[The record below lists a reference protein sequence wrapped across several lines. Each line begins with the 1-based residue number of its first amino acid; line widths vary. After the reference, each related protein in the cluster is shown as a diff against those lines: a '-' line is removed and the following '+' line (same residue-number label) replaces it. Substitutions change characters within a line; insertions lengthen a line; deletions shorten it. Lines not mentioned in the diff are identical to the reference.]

1 MFLGCYARRVIAGI
15 AFWTLTPPL
24 ENTGDFFVDQLLK
37 LANT

>member
-24 ENTGDFFVDQLLK
+24 ENTATFLLISF
-37 LANT
+37 